1 MEYIEEFQMMPSL
14 HWFLI
19 FNWIILSTI
28 GNTATQS
35 IYTHYHNFE
44 KMGRFTTLKKI
55 GTKYR
60 VQTIG
65 CKKQGQDFFFCYSDL
80 EKYRFDASIY
90 FFLSSRLE
98 FLTGTLFQTLKEYQ
112 VDLINQISG
121 CRLTG
126 RAYYIV

>member
-65 CKKQGQDFFFCYSDL
+65 CKKQGQDFFFVIQTLKNIGLMHPY
-80 EKYRFDASIY
+80 I